1 MMELISYL
9 KQFGIAQL
17 QEEFNIKAAY
27 SLAFPE
33 LVTLCYDH
41 TKTSRN
47 PITNECRGII
57 LDKNTFEIK
66 AYPFSRFGDYDPKKT
81 TDFDFSDFKCFE
93 KVDGSLIILYFYA
106 GQWNVG
112 TKSMPDGRG
121 KISGLDKNYEQIFW
135 EIWHENGFALPT
147 RQDFTYLFE
156 VKFPSN
162 RQYITQTDKKSI
174 AFIGLRNIQ
183 TFEEMDIQTALQN
196 QVIPHWTLV
205 PSKSMTNIAVIW
217 ARATALNPSVD
228 EGFVLLDKKFNRL
241 KVKSPAYELIALLRR
256 PSEDPSINA
265 KIRQDNF
272 KRLIKIAKYST
283 DKVFLSRFSNCEK
296 DFEQIIQAKSALIE
310 KLEHIL
316 KEVHLLE
323 GAAFGQYC
331 KKSPFQKFVFHLKK
345 SGDVSLFLKEGSEDA
360 FVDMVTVVL
369 KTL

>member
-1 MMELISYL
+1 MELMSYL
-9 KQFGIAQL
+9 KAFGIPKL
-17 QEEFNIKAAY
+17 QEEFNIKAMY

-47 PITNECRGII
+47 PITNECRGIV
-57 LDKNTFEIK
+57 LDKNTYEIR

-93 KVDGSLIILYFYA
+93 KIDGSLIILYFYA
-106 GQWNVG
+106 GKWNIG

-121 KISGLDKNYEQIFW
+121 KIAGLDKNYEQIFW

-156 VKFPSN
+156 LKFPSN
-162 RQYITQTDKKSI
+162 RQYITQTDTKSI
-174 AFIGLRNIQ
+174 ALIGLRNIQ

-196 QVIPHWTLV
+196 KVIPVWQLV
-205 PSKSMTNIAVIW
+205 PAKPMTNIAAIW
-217 ARATALNPSVD
+217 EHAIALNPSVD
-228 EGFVLLDKKFNRL
+228 EGFVLLDKNFNRL

-256 PSEDPSINA
+256 QSEDPAVNAVIN
-265 KIRQDNF
+265 RDNF
-272 KRLIKIAKYST
+272 KRLIKIAKYSI
-283 DKVFLSRFSNCEK
+283 DKTFLSRYSNCET
-296 DFEQIIQAKSALIE
+296 DFERIIKAKSLLIE
-310 KLEHIL
+310 QLEHIL
-316 KEVHLLE
+316 NEVHSLE

-345 SGDVSLFLKEGSEDA
+345 VRNVPLFLKQGSEDA
-360 FVDMVTVVL
+360 FVEMMMVVL

>member
-1 MMELISYL
+1 MELINYL

-17 QEEFNIKAAY
+17 QDEFNIKAVYSIAY
-27 SLAFPE
+27 PE

-47 PITNECRGII
+47 SITNECRGIV

-93 KVDGSLIILYFYA
+93 KIDGSLIILYFYA
-106 GQWNVG
+106 GKWQIG

-121 KISGLDKNYEQIFW
+121 KIAGLDQNYEQMFW
-135 EIWHENGFALPT
+135 ELWHENGFALPT
-147 RQDFTYLFE
+147 RHDFTYLFE
-156 VKFPSN
+156 LKFPSN
-162 RQYITQTDKKSI
+162 RQYITQTTTKSI
-174 AFIGLRNIQ
+174 ALIGLRNIQ
-183 TFEEMDIQTALQN
+183 TFEEVDIETAVQTHL
-196 QVIPHWTLV
+196 IPAWNLV
-205 PSKSMTNIAVIW
+205 VSKPMTSISDIW
-217 ARATALNPSVD
+217 EHAIALNPSVD

-256 PSEDPSINA
+256 QSDDPAVNAVIN
-265 KIRQDNF
+265 RDNF

-283 DKVFLSRFSNCEK
+283 DKAFLSRYSNCET
-296 DFEQIIQAKSALIE
+296 DFERIIQAKSVLME
-310 KLEHIL
+310 RLEHIL
-316 KEVHLLE
+316 KEVHSLE

-345 SGDVSLFLKEGSEDA
+345 VANVPLFLKQGSEDA
-360 FVDMVTVVL
+360 FVEMMTVVL